1 MALTVKQTEFIKQGN
16 TVLNIA
22 IGATGAGK
30 TYADIL
36 FRLPN
41 RLREIKEN
49 RYKGIVLICGY
60 SLETIEDNVLSPMR
74 ELWGDKL
81 IPEYSKNAT
90 KITLFGVPVRLVGA
104 SQDKRVNILRGKNVV
119 YAYCDEVVTYSEKFF
134 FMLLSR
140 MRCVDKNGKLVSK
153 IDCTCNPEHSNH
165 WFKKKVLDKEDM
177 PKFVMKFTIF
187 DNEFL
192 PKEFIDNLVNQYKGT
207 VYYVRN
213 IMGEWA
219 NAEGL
224 VFPIFTDS
232 LIKENTNYGRFFI
245 DKEYKYDNI
254 VIGVDFGQKAS
265 KNIFTATGLVR
276 VGNKYELHVLEEHSV
291 KGDAYGVDEEMIIK
305 EHFEF
310 VKMVKEKYKTRVYQS
325 DTDHY
330 EALRNSMRKY
340 HANNGSSHCIDLVD
354 KSSISLKEY
363 VLKLTGMFNLDKIK
377 ISKNC
382 TQLIDALSVLVVDS
396 KTDIPEDKNEVIND
410 CYDSMRYSMCRFLR
424 NRNLDII

>member
-1 MALTVKQTEFIKQGN
+1 MALTAKQTEFIRQGN

-60 SLETIEDNVLSPMR
+60 SLETIEDNVLNPMR

-90 KITLFGVPVRLVGA
+90 KITLFGVQVRLVGA
-104 SQDKRVNILRGKNVV
+104 SQDKRVNIIRGKNVV
-119 YAYCDEVVTYSEKFF
+119 YAYGDEIVTYSEKFF

-140 MRCVDKNGKLVSK
+140 MRCVDENGRLVSK

-165 WFKKKVLDKEDM
+165 WFKKKVLDNKSM

-192 PKEFIDNLVNQYKGT
+192 PKEFVDNLIMQYKGT
-207 VYYVRN
+207 VYYARN
-213 IMGEWA
+213 ILGEWA

-224 VFPIFTDS
+224 VFPLFADS
-232 LIKENTNYGRFFI
+232 LMKENNNYKRFII
-245 DKEYKYDNI
+245 DKEYKYREI
-254 VIGVDFGQKAS
+254 VIGVDFGQKS
-265 KNIFTATGLVR
+265 CKNVFTACGMLPECNEV
-276 VGNKYELHVLEEHSV
+276 HILETHSV
-291 KGDAYGVDEEMIIK
+291 IGDSNGVDADMISK

-310 VKMVKEKYKTRVYQS
+310 VQKIIAKYPEAYISQS
-325 DTDHY
+325 YCDHY
-330 EALRNSMRKY
+330 EAVINSIRKY
-340 HANNGSSHCIDLVD
+340 HALNGSGHCIDLVD

-363 VLKLTGMFNLDKIK
+363 ILRLTALFNNDRIK
-377 ISKNC
+377 ISERC
-382 TQLIDALSVLVVDS
+382 TGLIDSLSVLIYD
-396 KTDIPEDKNEVIND
+396 DKKPDEIQDNNEIIND
-410 CYDSMRYSMCRFLR
+410 YYDSMRYSMSRFLS
-424 NRNLDII
+424 NSAYNL